1 MQLALTRKTL
11 GPVATIGDLAIDGQH
26 ECVTLEDCVRE
37 VAGRPVSTWKIP
49 GKTAIPVG
57 RYRVVIDFSNRFQR
71 LMPHVLDVPGFT
83 GIRIHRGNVA
93 ADTEGCI
100 LLGLIVASPS
110 MIQQSTLAFEMFFT
124 KLQAALDSGQE
135 CWITVQ

>member
-83 GIRIHRGNVA
+83 GIRIHKGNTDR
-93 ADTEGCI
+93 DTEGCI

-110 MIQQSTLAFEMFFT
+110 MIQQSTLAFNIFFT
-124 KLQAALDSGQE
+124 KLQAALDSGSE
-135 CWITVQ
+135 VWITIS